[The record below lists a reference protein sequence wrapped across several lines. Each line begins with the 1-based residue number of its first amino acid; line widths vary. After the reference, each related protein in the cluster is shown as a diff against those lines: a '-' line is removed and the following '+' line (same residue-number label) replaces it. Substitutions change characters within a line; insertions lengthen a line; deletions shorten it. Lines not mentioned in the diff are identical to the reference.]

1 MSSELGTGGH
11 AGSSKGKD
19 SQQISLFDTEGDDRL

>member
-1 MSSELGTGGH
+1 MSSGHGTEGH

-19 SQQISLFDTEGDDRL
+19 SPQMSLFGEEGNDCS